1 MPALRP
7 IIHEPRSTVEREAG
21 AVLAVT
27 EALTPT
33 APHAHP
39 GLLMTTESAGTKLK
53 GGLGG
58 GFFNPASN
66 KAFR

>member
-7 IIHEPRSTVEREAG
+7 IIHEPRSVPEREA
-21 AVLAVT
+21 ATVLGLQ
-27 EALTPT
+27 EALVPL
-33 APHAHP
+33 APNAHP

-58 GFFNPASN
+58 GFFNPPTN
-66 KAFR
+66 KSFK